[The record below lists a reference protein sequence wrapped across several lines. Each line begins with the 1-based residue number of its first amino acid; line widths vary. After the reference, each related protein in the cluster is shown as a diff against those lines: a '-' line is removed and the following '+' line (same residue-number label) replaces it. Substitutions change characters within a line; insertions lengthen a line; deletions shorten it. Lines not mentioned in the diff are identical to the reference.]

1 MLKEMTPEQQREQ
14 WLKRLL
20 PALAV
25 GVLYFVFVSGWVSEK
40 SKTAEQQYIQLAQKG
55 ISDAALPG
63 MEKER
68 ERIRADIAKL
78 EQEDKAIH
86 QSLTEGDGFLSGSV
100 SANEVID
107 RLTVILAEHKLQLL
121 EEIPSE
127 HLQGE
132 NLSKSLRD
140 TRHWLSDMLAPQE
153 NEAGK
158 AATGARDEKEEELHI
173 RKIRFAGT
181 YLDTYR
187 AMSALAESNVKALAV
202 SLTMKPYG
210 DISGKQEWVLKL
222 WL

>member
-1 MLKEMTPEQQREQ
+1 MTPEQQREQ
-14 WLKRLL
+14 WLKRIL

-25 GVLYFVFVSGWVSEK
+25 AVPYFVFVSGWVGEK
-40 SKTAEQQYIQLAQKG
+40 SKKAEQQYLALAQKG

-68 ERIRADIAKL
+68 DRIRADIAKL
-78 EQEDKAIH
+78 EAEDRSIH
-86 QSLTEGDGFLSGSV
+86 QSLSEGSGFLSGAA

-127 HLQGE
+127 QVRGE
-132 NLSKSLRD
+132 DLSKSLRD
-140 TRHWLSDMLAPQE
+140 TRHWLSDMLAPHE
-153 NEAGK
+153 NDAGK
-158 AATGARDEKEEELHI
+158 AAAAPSADKEAALHI
-173 RKIRFAGT
+173 RKIRFAGA

-187 AMSALAESNVKALAV
+187 AMSVLAESSVRALPV

-210 DISGKQEWVLKL
+210 ENTGKQEWVLKL